1 MGTERR
7 FAGPEGREGQKEGR
21 SPRLPAGSSTA
32 GILTAA
38 AVSARTERFVP
49 GPRGVGRRRRK
60 DGGPPTCAATSRCP
74 ALRGRGRNTRRAVPG
89 PWRSAGRRPCCGAGG
104 CEPGA
109 VRRGRRA
116 RGSASGPGFRIS
128 GATAERL
135 SCVSSANFHLL
146 RKIKGNEGKKKKIP
160 SFSFSSPPRLALVKR
175 HSFYYYYFCFGT
187 RSHSFPFPRARPPE
201 VAAPGRSLPA
211 GPSALAPSPPAGS
224 PGAAAVRG
232 APALRPG
239 RRPRVGIARRLTAAP
254 LPARCAAQRRR
265 GRCCAL
271 RSAPCALL
279 SAPEAR
285 PGARRRPER
294 AREGD
299 GT

>member
-1 MGTERR
+1 MRGRR
-7 FAGPEGREGQKEGR
+7 GEKGKRRAALPAFPRVPPPRGFSRLPLYLRARSGSSPGPAGWDGGGGKMEDRQRTRRPPDVRRCGAEGGIPAVPFPVRGAQRGGGRAAGPGAASRERCGG
-21 SPRLPAGSSTA
+21 A
-32 GILTAA
+32 
-38 AVSARTERFVP
+38 
-49 GPRGVGRRRRK
+49 
-60 DGGPPTCAATSRCP
+60 GGPG
-74 ALRGRGRNTRRAVPG
+74 ALRAVPALG
-89 PWRSAGRRPCCGAGG
+89 FRERLRSGSAVSRRPT
-104 CEPGA
+104 
-109 VRRGRRA
+109 
-116 RGSASGPGFRIS
+116 FIS
-128 GATAERL
+128 FEK
-135 SCVSSANFHLL
+135 S
-146 RKIKGNEGKKKKIP
+146 NEMKKNKKIP